1 MLSTS
6 MQWLKNR
13 LVKLGP
19 DSKLVQTALRR
30 HARKHGYQVVFTGSK
45 IEIDKQDRR
54 VMLSKATFVQVP
66 VLLECFELFF
76 DSFEPRSEDGLRV
89 LDFSTPARHR
99 YRKDGVEFYFPSLP
113 EEDAMDAY
121 TESYMPQPGDV
132 VWDAGAHAGATS
144 YRLAQMV
151 GPEGKVYAFEPDAHN
166 YEYLLKNIELHQQR
180 NIVPVKKA
188 LSGTTGTAQFCMDG
202 TMCAGITDYLVYA
215 EEAKFE
221 TVPTI
226 TFADAC
232 AELGSVPRYVK
243 MDIEGAEVATI
254 EGARQF
260 LKENPVHF
268 AIESYHRV
276 DGEFTYKPLERIF
289 AEIGYRVWSSD
300 KYTQMFTW
308 AAPKE

>member
-1 MLSTS
+1 MLGTS
-6 MQWLKNR
+6 MQWLKTR
-13 LVKLGP
+13 LVKRGP
-19 DSKLVQTALRR
+19 DSKLVQTALRT
-30 HARKHGYQVVFTGSK
+30 HARKHGYQVAFADGT
-45 IEIDKQDRR
+45 IEISKQARTLI
-54 VMLSKATFVQVP
+54 VSKSTFVQVP
-66 VLLECFELFF
+66 ILLECFDLFF
-76 DSFEPRSEDGLRV
+76 DCVEGRSENGSLV
-89 LDFSTPARHR
+89 LDFSKPAKHR
-99 YRKDGVEFYFPSLP
+99 YRKDGAEFYFPSLP
-113 EEDAMDAY
+113 EEDVMGAY
-121 TESYMPQPGDV
+121 TEGYTPQPGDV

-144 YRLAQMV
+144 YYLAKMV
-151 GPEGKVYAFEPDAHN
+151 GPTGKVYGFEPDANN
-166 YEYLLKNIELHQQR
+166 YSYLLKNIELHSAQ
-180 NIVPVKKA
+180 NIIPVKKA
-188 LSGTTGTAQFCMDG
+188 LSGTTGTARFCMDG
-202 TMCAGITDYLVYA
+202 TMCAGITDYLVYS

-254 EGARQF
+254 ESARGF
-260 LKENPVHF
+260 LKEHPIHF

-300 KYTQMFTW
+300 KFGQMFTW